1 MLGRFHLSQ
10 QLCDGWSGFKTAS
23 EEEWCHWFVQTDKP
37 VFSDQSRATCKYLF
51 WCLCLM
57 GGPELLS
64 IIKSVLN
71 CAAKHIWLE
80 NWSFKA
86 RSSDRVTTIMFHGT
100 VVCVF
105 VMTSQKTGNGG
116 IYWDC
121 CNKHHYSVRTTTR
134 LIPACVLPAG
144 IRAYEQ
150 LGFRAFGT
158 PGKMATGIAITL
170 QNIGCEVPAWLS
182 Q

>member
-1 MLGRFHLSQ
+1 MAILASK
-10 QLCDGWSGFKTAS
+10 QLWMKSGVIDLFKPISHFFFQINPEQLAGTCCDVCVW
-23 EEEWCHWFVQTDKP
+23 W
-37 VFSDQSRATCKYLF
+37 
-51 WCLCLM
+51 
-57 GGPELLS
+57 GGSELLS
-64 IIKSVLN
+64 IVKSVVN

-86 RSSDRVTTIMFHGT
+86 LSSTFHGT
-100 VVCVF
+100 VICVF

-116 IYWDC
+116 IYWNC
-121 CNKHHYSVRTTTR
+121 CNKYHYPGRTTAR
-134 LIPACVLPAG
+134 LIPVCFLPAG